1 MTDTAPIRA
10 LALLGSLRAK
20 SVNRMLLNAAM
31 AQLPEGLVLTEA
43 TGLDALPHF
52 NEDLEQAGEPA
63 SVAAFKAALASAQ
76 AVLVVSPEYNSG
88 PPSVLKNA
96 IDWGSRGAN
105 PFRGM
110 PVALMSASP
119 GALGG
124 ARLQAQLR
132 ACFSG
137 LGAMVLPAPDVLV
150 GQAGTRFDAEG
161 RLTDAATLKLIGG
174 NLARLRD
181 LTRALGR

>member
-76 AVLVVSPEYNSG
+76 AVLVR
-88 PPSVLKNA
+88 
-96 IDWGSRGAN
+96 WR
-105 PFRGM
+105 
-110 PVALMSASP
+110 
-119 GALGG
+119 
-124 ARLQAQLR
+124 
-132 ACFSG
+132 
-137 LGAMVLPAPDVLV
+137 
-150 GQAGTRFDAEG
+150 
-161 RLTDAATLKLIGG
+161 
-174 NLARLRD
+174 
-181 LTRALGR
+181 

>member
-1 MTDTAPIRA
+1 MTDAAPIRA

-20 SVNRMLLNAAM
+20 SLNRMLLDAAL
-31 AQLPEGLVLTEA
+31 AQVPAGLELSVA
-43 TGLDALPHF
+43 QGLDALPHF
-52 NEDLEQAGEPA
+52 NQDIEDAGEPPA
-63 SVAAFKAALASAQ
+63 VAAFKAALAGAQ

-105 PFRGM
+105 PWRGM

-132 ACFSG
+132 ATFSG
-137 LGAMVLPAPDVLV
+137 MGAMVLPGPDVLV
-150 GQAGTRFDAEG
+150 GQAATRFDAEG
-161 RLTDAATLKLIGG
+161 RLTDAATLKLVATH
-174 NLARLRD
+174 LARLRD
-181 LTRALGR
+181 LARALGR